1 MPPFRTAQG
10 DLNRPA
16 KVHKAGACRARSRTA
31 AVTGLARPLPVPPGR
46 AARAPNNRGGR
57 DLALV
62 LLCPGDRLPA
72 ATPAFIPRE
81 LTAYLAVHY
90 RSGWVSKH
98 KESYTGSSSHLALQ
112 GCSSREQFTPSA
124 IQPGL
129 EHCQRWA
136 IHSFPGE
143 SVPEPYHPH
152 RKKVNYIG
160 ISRYRKP
167 TEFLKLTLN
176 NYGDSTK
183 FNNCKAVAR
192 LHH

>member
-81 LTAYLAVHY
+81 LTAYLAVHN

-98 KESYTGSSSHLALQ
+98 KESYTGSSRCGQGHLAL
-112 GCSSREQFTPSA
+112 GAPRLLGSRA
-124 IQPGL
+124 V
-129 EHCQRWA
+129 
-136 IHSFPGE
+136 HSKR
-143 SVPEPYHPH
+143 HP
-152 RKKVNYIG
+152 
-160 ISRYRKP
+160 
-167 TEFLKLTLN
+167 
-176 NYGDSTK
+176 
-183 FNNCKAVAR
+183 AR
-192 LHH
+192 P